1 MKSLITRTVLWTG
14 LALLAAALQA
24 QGAAAH
30 APVAHAVG
38 EMRYMSGGVGIDER
52 DAMREQM
59 GDYNLHLKFAAVGGA
74 YLAKVMVRIE
84 DPSGRRLL
92 DAQSDGPWFFVK
104 MPKGKYKLIVEN
116 GGISQ
121 AREVDLSKKAAA
133 DVVFRWKVAQ
143 TD

>member
-1 MKSLITRTVLWTG
+1 MGGARVGCGRHPGTG
-14 LALLAAALQA
+14 R
-24 QGAAAH
+24 
-30 APVAHAVG
+30 VC
-38 EMRYMSGGVGIDER
+38 
-52 DAMREQM
+52 
-59 GDYNLHLKFAAVGGA
+59 A
-74 YLAKVMVRIE
+74 YLAKVTVRIE

-121 AREVDLSKKAAA
+121 AREVDLSKKAVAE
-133 DVVFRWKVAQ
+133 VVFRWKIAR

>member
-1 MKSLITRTVLWTG
+1 VKNFVIRTVLWSG
-14 LALLAAALQA
+14 LALFATSLQA
-24 QGAAAH
+24 QGASVH

-38 EMRYMSGGVGIDER
+38 AMSYMSGGVGIDER
-52 DAMREQM
+52 EAMREQI
-59 GDYNLHLKFAAVGGA
+59 GDYNLRLKFAAVGGA

-116 GGISQ
+116 DGISQ
-121 AREVDLSKKAAA
+121 AREVDLSKKAVA

>member
-38 EMRYMSGGVGIDER
+38 EMRYLSGGVGIDER

-59 GDYNLHLKFAAVGGA
+59 EDYNLRLKFAAVGGA

-92 DAQSDGPWFFVK
+92 DAQSDGPWLFVK

-121 AREVDLSKKAAA
+121 AREVDLSKHAAA
-133 DVVFRWKVAQ
+133 DVVFR
-143 TD
+143 